1 MTTSFRYVAPDLDY
15 PSSDGL
21 PMAESD
27 AARDYLIYGVEA
39 LSLHLQKRPDAYI
52 SGNLFIYY
60 EQGNPKAVVAP
71 DVFVVFGVEKK
82 KRPSY
87 KLWQENNKAPDFVL
101 EITSKS
107 TVSEDQGTK
116 KGLYAYLGIKE
127 YFQYDPTAD
136 YLKPSLQGLRLV
148 EGNYLS
154 IPSETKAEELSI
166 FSQVLGLELRR
177 QQDGQMRFYD
187 PATDQKLRST
197 EELAEAKFEAEQARF
212 VAEQAKFV
220 AEQAKFVAEQGK
232 FEAEQAKFVAEQGK
246 FEAEQRA
253 SKLADKLRELGL
265 NPDDL

>member
-27 AARDYLIYGVEA
+27 AARDYLIYGVE
-39 LSLHLQKRPDAYI
+39 SLGLHFQKCPDVYI

-82 KRPSY
+82 KRASY
-87 KLWQENNKAPDFVL
+87 KLWQENYQTPDFVL
-101 EITSKS
+101 EVTSKS

-127 YFQYDPTAD
+127 YFQYDPSSD

-154 IPSETKAEELSI
+154 IPSETKAGELSI

-187 PATDQKLRST
+187 PATDRKLSST
-197 EELAEAKFEAEQARF
+197 EELAWAKTN
-212 VAEQAKFV
+212 AEQAKFI
-220 AEQAKFVAEQGK
+220 
-232 FEAEQAKFVAEQGK
+232 
-246 FEAEQRA
+246 AEQRA
-253 SKLADKLRELGL
+253 AKLADRLRELGI

>member
-1 MTTSFRYVAPDLDY
+1 MTTSLRYVTPDLEY

-39 LSLHLQKRPDAYI
+39 LSLHLQKIPDAYI

-71 DVFVVFGVEKK
+71 DVFVVFGVDKK

-87 KLWQENNKAPDFVL
+87 KLWQENYKVPDFVL

-136 YLKPSLQGLRLV
+136 YLKPSLQGLSLV

-154 IPSETKAEELSI
+154 IPSETKAGELSI

-187 PATDQKLRST
+187 PATDQKLSST
-197 EELAEAKFEAEQARF
+197 EELAESKANAEQAKFAAEQARF
-212 VAEQAKFV
+212 AAEQAKLV
-220 AEQAKFVAEQGK
+220 
-232 FEAEQAKFVAEQGK
+232 
-246 FEAEQRA
+246 AEQRA

>member
-1 MTTSFRYVAPDLDY
+1 MTTTSLTYVLPDLEY

-27 AARDYLIYGVEA
+27 VARDYLIYGVEA
-39 LSLHLQKRPDAYI
+39 LSLHFQNRTDVYI

-87 KLWQENNKAPDFVL
+87 KLWTENQKIPDFVL
-101 EITSKS
+101 EVTSKS

-116 KGLYAYLGIKE
+116 KGLYAYLGVKE

-148 EGNYLS
+148 EGVYLP
-154 IPSETKAEELSI
+154 IPSKTESGDLLI
-166 FSQVLGLELRR
+166 FSEVLGLELRR
-177 QQDGQMRFYD
+177 QQNGEMRFVD
-187 PATDQKLRST
+187 PATGQRLDNQM
-197 EELAEAKFEAEQARF
+197 ELAAAKSAAEQDKFA
-212 VAEQAKFV
+212 AEQAKFV
-220 AEQAKFVAEQGK
+220 AEQAKFM
-232 FEAEQAKFVAEQGK
+232 
-246 FEAEQRA
+246 AEQRA
-253 SKLADKLRELGL
+253 MKLADKLRELGIDPNSL
-265 NPDDL
+265 C

>member
-1 MTTSFRYVAPDLDY
+1 MTTSFKYVVPDLEY

-39 LSLHLQKRPDAYI
+39 LSLYFQKHPDAYI

-87 KLWQENNKAPDFVL
+87 KLWEENYKAPDFVL

-107 TVSEDQGTK
+107 TVSEDQGIK

-127 YFQYDPTAD
+127 YFQYDPTSD

-148 EGNYLS
+148 EGNYLPIS
-154 IPSETKAEELSI
+154 SQIKEGELSV

-187 PATDQKLRST
+187 LVTDRKLQST
-197 EELAEAKFEAEQARF
+197 EELAEAKNEAEQA
-212 VAEQAKFV
+212 KL
-220 AEQAKFVAEQGK
+220 
-232 FEAEQAKFVAEQGK
+232 EAEQAKF
-246 FEAEQRA
+246 EAEQKA
-253 SKLADKLRELGL
+253 AKLADKLRELGIDPEQL
-265 NPDDL
+265 S

>member
-1 MTTSFRYVAPDLDY
+1 MTTSLRYVAPDLEY

-39 LSLHLQKRPDAYI
+39 LSLHLQKCDDVYV

-71 DVFVVFGVEKK
+71 DVFVVFGVAKK

-87 KLWQENNKAPDFVL
+87 KLWEENYKAPDFVL

-116 KGLYAYLGIKE
+116 KGLYAYLGVKE

-136 YLKPSLQGLRLV
+136 YLKPSLQGMRLV
-148 EGNYLS
+148 EGSYLS
-154 IPSETKAEELSI
+154 IPSETKSGELSI
-166 FSQVLGLELRR
+166 FSQVLGLDLRR
-177 QQDGQMRFYD
+177 QEDGQMRFYD
-187 PATDQKLRST
+187 PATGQKLGNT
-197 EELAEAKFEAEQARF
+197 EELAASKASAEQAKLAAEQAKFEAEQYKFA
-212 VAEQAKFV
+212 AEQAKFV
-220 AEQAKFVAEQGK
+220 AEE
-232 FEAEQAKFVAEQGK
+232 
-246 FEAEQRA
+246 RA
-253 SKLADKLRELGL
+253 SKLADKLRELGI